1 MRVSLRS
8 PIIALFL
15 TLPPILL
22 LAGCSR
28 ATNSVRLDYQMGE
41 RVAVGPLTYNIIET
55 VWQNQL
61 GNEFKMRIPE
71 QRYLLIT
78 VSVTNSGGHDIS
90 VPLLKLESQSGTS
103 YTESESGE
111 GVDQWFGLLRTLNP
125 AQTQQGRLLFDVPL
139 GTYRL
144 RLTDGGDAGTEKI
157 AWVVIPLRMDS
168 DTFTSPLP
176 EPTGGK

>member
-1 MRVSLRS
+1 VV
-8 PIIALFL
+8 
-15 TLPPILL
+15 LPPILL
-22 LAGCSR
+22 LTGCVR
-28 ATNSVRLDYQMGE
+28 GQNSARLDYQMGE
-41 RVAVGPLTYNIIET
+41 RVAVGPLSYNVIET
-55 VWQNQL
+55 VWETQL

-78 VSVTNSGGHDIS
+78 ISVTNGGGHDVS
-90 VPLLKLESQSGTS
+90 VPLLKLEGQNGTT
-103 YTESESGE
+103 YTELDNGE
-111 GVDQWFGLLRTLNP
+111 GVNQWFGLLRTLNP

-144 RLTDGGDAGTEKI
+144 RLTDGGDAGTEKS

-176 EPTGGK
+176 DPSGK